1 MITVARAW
9 FSTRIKTR
17 ENSAVSRAPAER
29 LSRIGSATSVLAAIV
44 NTATSDAKSR
54 IRATITSSVSEIG
67 ADAEAETRSKLTPEA
82 AAEPSANEWRSDAIA
97 VPS

>member
-17 ENSAVSRAPAER
+17 ENSAVSKAPAER

-44 NTATSDAKSR
+44 NTATSGAKSR

-67 ADAEAETRSKLTPEA
+67 DDTDADTRSKETPETG
-82 AAEPSANEWRSDAIA
+82 AELSPSE
-97 VPS
+97 